1 MHGPMHLTPVTF
13 MDAVRRTSAEVLEHV
28 YHPDELGPEAVRRMD
43 EATALLD
50 LRAVIAQVGPRPP
63 GRFTGT
69 YSDTVV
75 PSEGARMD
83 VRR

>member
-1 MHGPMHLTPVTF
+1 MRLTPVAF
-13 MDAVRRTSAEVLEHV
+13 MNAVRRSSAEVLEHV
-28 YHPDELGPEAVRRMD
+28 YHPDEPDPETARRLD

-50 LRAVIAQVGPRPP
+50 VRAVIAQVGARSPA
-63 GRFTGT
+63 RFNGS

-75 PSEGARMD
+75 PSEGVHMD